1 MRLYTTVS
9 AGSMKLEVIVFTI
22 TSSLKAVSPI
32 NAKILWAE
40 FGFYRHDADIFE
52 QN

>member
-1 MRLYTTVS
+1 MQLDTTVS
-9 AGSMKLEVIVFTI
+9 TRKMKPEVIVKTI
-22 TSSLKAVSPI
+22 TSSLKAVLPL